1 MTSNKMIEKYWDKLI
16 KMSEDKKPSENNV
29 TYWSPPLPWL
39 APCVLKEE
47 NSKDTDREAPKQEE
61 TKAKD

>member
-1 MTSNKMIEKYWDKLI
+1 
-16 KMSEDKKPSENNV
+16 MSEDKKPSENNV